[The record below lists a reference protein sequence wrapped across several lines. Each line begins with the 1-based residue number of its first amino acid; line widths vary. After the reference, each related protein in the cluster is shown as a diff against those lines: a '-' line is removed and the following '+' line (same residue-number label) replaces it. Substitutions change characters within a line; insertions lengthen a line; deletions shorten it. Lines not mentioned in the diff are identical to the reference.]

1 MCDILFL
8 NILHSLCINQV
19 AKLIFERCLL
29 VFFRHLNISYNLLK
43 DLPRSGFYGL
53 DTIETLDLSFND
65 LRSVDSS
72 LFDNMNWLVD
82 LRVSFSIVINSKPK
96 TWFISS
102 STTTIYAGLIVM
114 PFETRLLCDPWVW
127 KITDWR
133 DWLKMHWE
141 DLKDKSGNLI
151 LQVS

>member
-96 TWFISS
+96 T
-102 STTTIYAGLIVM
+102 
-114 PFETRLLCDPWVW
+114 
-127 KITDWR
+127 
-133 DWLKMHWE
+133 
-141 DLKDKSGNLI
+141 
-151 LQVS
+151 

>member
-8 NILHSLCINQV
+8 NILHSLCINKV

-82 LRVSFSIVINSKPK
+82 LRVSIQNLRHNPNIALKP
-96 TWFISS
+96 
-102 STTTIYAGLIVM
+102 
-114 PFETRLLCDPWVW
+114 E
-127 KITDWR
+127 
-133 DWLKMHWE
+133 
-141 DLKDKSGNLI
+141 LI
-151 LQVS
+151 LAQR

>member
-1 MCDILFL
+1 MCGIRLLFL

-19 AKLIFERCLL
+19 AKLIFERCLF

-82 LRVSFSIVINSKPK
+82 LRVSFSI
-96 TWFISS
+96 
-102 STTTIYAGLIVM
+102 
-114 PFETRLLCDPWVW
+114 
-127 KITDWR
+127 
-133 DWLKMHWE
+133 MH
-141 DLKDKSGNLI
+141 
-151 LQVS
+151 QF